1 MTIIYLHGFQSD
13 GEGSKYETLKSHF
26 KNTKILSPD
35 LPANPKEVQAQI
47 NTLLNE
53 LKERGEE
60 AILMGTSLGGF
71 YSLYFSAIHQLK
83 AVIINPSLQ
92 PYETLERG
100 VGHHKTYKKGRP
112 FHFKQEY
119 LEDLRQ
125 MKSAFEKLNPANLY
139 FFLSTD
145 DELLDHKLTAE
156 EFSDVAHLS
165 WWEDSGHRFTRF
177 GEILKEVE
185 YLTK

>member
-13 GEGSKYETLKSHF
+13 GQGSKYQALKSHF
-26 KNTKILSPD
+26 KNTDIQSPD
-35 LPANPKEVQAQI
+35 LSANPNEVKTQI
-47 NTLLNE
+47 NDLLNQ

-60 AILMGTSLGGF
+60 VLLMGTSLGGF

-83 AVIINPSLQ
+83 AVIINPSMQ

-100 VGHHKTYKKGRP
+100 VGQHQTYKKGRSY
-112 FHFKQEY
+112 HFKKEY

-125 MKSAFEKLNPANLY
+125 MKSAFEKLNPADLY

-145 DELLDHKLTAE
+145 DELLDHSAVAE
-156 EFSDVAHLS
+156 EFADAAHLS
-165 WWEDSGHRFTRF
+165 WWDDSGHRFTRF
-177 GEILKEVE
+177 VELLPEVE
-185 YLTK
+185 RVFI

>member
-13 GEGSKYETLKSHF
+13 GGGSKYENLKSHF

-47 NTLLNE
+47 NTLLNA

-60 AILMGTSLGGF
+60 VILMGTSLGGF
-71 YSLYFSAIHQLK
+71 YSLFFSAVHQLK
-83 AVIINPSLQ
+83 AVIINPSIE

-100 VGHHKTYKKGRP
+100 VGEHQTFKKGRP
-112 FHFKQEY
+112 YYFKQEY

-125 MKSAFEKLNPANLY
+125 MKSAFEKLNHANLY

-145 DELLDHKLTAE
+145 DELLDHSAVAAE
-156 EFSDVAHLS
+156 FVDAAHLS
-165 WWEDSGHRFTRF
+165 WWDNSGHRFTRF
-177 GEILKEVE
+177 EELLPEVE
-185 YLTK
+185 RILI